1 MTTTLQ
7 QLARSALPAAEAQ
20 PPTQLARGRLLPM
33 LHRVDQ
39 FSRPGLSDD
48 GFSDSPASIALSR
61 QLRAGLHCHGDS
73 PESPGSGV
81 SRATRHTSLVT
92 VSQRGLGEL
101 DLSPQ
106 QAWDLAADN
115 VLHHS
120 REAEG
125 IRFYTRPAAMLFAQ
139 PLPALQVGASGA
151 SPTSWL
157 AHPHTFTVLHSH
169 LRRLLGTE
177 VRYLAPTRE
186 VLLAFPANAPELRT
200 LSTRLEEHSM
210 VPGEALLG
218 GWEISYE
225 CGFPAVSG
233 IAH

>member
-1 MTTTLQ
+1 MPTTLQ
-7 QLARSALPAAEAQ
+7 PLTHSTHPAPLPSV
-20 PPTQLARGRLLPM
+20 QLARGRLLMM

-61 QLRAGLHCHGDS
+61 QLRAGLHCRGDS
-73 PESPGSGV
+73 GEIPDTGDIRQKNQAP
-81 SRATRHTSLVT
+81 TVT

-115 VLHHS
+115 VLHLS
-120 REAEG
+120 RWAEG
-125 IRFYTRPAAMLFAQ
+125 IRFYTRPAAMLLEQ
-139 PLPALQVGASGA
+139 PLPALQVGTSGA

-157 AHPHTFTVLHSH
+157 AHPHTFTVLHCH

-186 VLLAFPANAPELRT
+186 VLLAFPANAPELRA
-200 LSTRLEEHSM
+200 LSAHLERHSPI
-210 VPGEALLG
+210 PGEALLG
-218 GWEISYE
+218 GWEIAYE